1 MNNNGKHTTGNAR
14 TGATRIA
21 LVLDRSGSMANIQ
34 EPAREAFNEAVDRVR
49 SEAAKGSGDVTL
61 SLITFNEELRDLLV
75 NKPADRV
82 RKLRRHDYRPGG
94 CTALFDAVDHAI
106 DLLVKP
112 GPLGSA
118 DGALVIVI
126 SDGQENAST
135 QVSQADLVE
144 RIQKLEA
151 TDQWT
156 FSFMCAN
163 VDITDL
169 SRNLGVDASN
179 AAAWQPSAAGTK
191 HMGKKVSDATSSYM
205 ADRREGRTAKKD
217 FWDDSDKDRQ

>member
-1 MNNNGKHTTGNAR
+1 MNNNGNHAVPAPK
-14 TGATRIA
+14 GATRIA
-21 LVLDRSGSMANIQ
+21 LVLDRSGSMASIQ
-34 EPAREAFNEAVDRVR
+34 EPAREAFNDAVDRVR
-49 SEAAKGSGDVTL
+49 SEAGKGRGDVTL
-61 SLITFNEELRDLLV
+61 TLTTFNEELRDILV

-82 RKLRRHDYRPGG
+82 RKLRRQDYRPGG
-94 CTALFDAVDHAI
+94 CTALFDAVGHAI
-106 DLLVKP
+106 DLLDKP

-126 SDGQENAST
+126 SDGHENAST
-135 QVSQADLVE
+135 RVSQADLVE

-169 SRNLGVDASN
+169 SRNLGVHASN
-179 AAAWQPSAAGTK
+179 AAAWQSSAAGTA
-191 HMGKKVSDATSSYM
+191 HMGKKVSDSLSDYM
-205 ADRREGRTAKKD
+205 ADRRAGITGKKD
-217 FWDDSDKDRQ
+217 FWKKDDS